1 MITPLDIQNKEFSK
15 GVRGYKENEVDEFLD
30 LITVDYEKI
39 IAENAALKEQI
50 AALNTD
56 LTKYRGSED
65 TVLETLEAAKR
76 LMGDISASAEKRAE
90 ILLKNAELD
99 AELIQREARE
109 NVERLTEENA
119 TLKRRFAEFRVRYK
133 SLLESELER
142 FETSS
147 SEIYTQY
154 GMDDLKD
161 IASPELKQK
170 KEPVFTSTPT
180 DDFKTKIMKP
190 VNPEEIPADDM
201 AKTMVNFKPIK
212 KKDQETKQ
220 ETE

>member
-1 MITPLDIQNKEFSK
+1 MITPLDIQNKDFAK
-15 GVRGYKENEVDEFLD
+15 TVRGYSAEEVDEFLD
-30 LITVDYEKI
+30 LITVDYEKL
-39 IAENAALKEQI
+39 IAENAALKEQV
-50 AALNTD
+50 AALETD

-109 NVERLTEENA
+109 SVERLTEENA
-119 TLKRRFAEFRVRYK
+119 TLKRRFAEFRTRYK

-142 FETSS
+142 FETMS

-161 IASPELKQK
+161 IASPETKEK
-170 KEPVFTSTPT
+170 KEPVFTTTPT
-180 DDFKTKIMKP
+180 DDFKTRIMEPVGNEKP
-190 VNPEEIPADDM
+190 AEDVDM
-201 AKTMVNFKPIK
+201 AKTMVNFKPIRTGEDSEENK
-212 KKDQETKQ
+212 
-220 ETE
+220 